1 MNEICEK
8 IKMCLCKKKGEKK
21 KKKKKNRDWIKM
33 KVKKQFKEHLNQNE
47 SNGASCGQLFFFF
60 FLMVAVVNFY
70 KHTKPWN
77 PLKTL
82 ESCRKHCIHKL
93 REERL

>member
-8 IKMCLCKKKGEKK
+8 IKMCLCKKKGEK

-47 SNGASCGQLFFFF
+47 SNGASCGQPFYFILFFDGGCGQI
-60 FLMVAVVNFY
+60 LQTY
-70 KHTKPWN
+70 
-77 PLKTL
+77 KTL
-82 ESCRKHCIHKL
+82 ESIKDSRIL
-93 REERL
+93 

>member
-1 MNEICEK
+1 
-8 IKMCLCKKKGEKK
+8 
-21 KKKKKNRDWIKM
+21 M
-33 KVKKQFKEHLNQNE
+33 KAMAQAVVNF
-47 SNGASCGQLFFFF
+47 FFFF

-82 ESCRKHCIHKL
+82 ESCRKPRIYKL